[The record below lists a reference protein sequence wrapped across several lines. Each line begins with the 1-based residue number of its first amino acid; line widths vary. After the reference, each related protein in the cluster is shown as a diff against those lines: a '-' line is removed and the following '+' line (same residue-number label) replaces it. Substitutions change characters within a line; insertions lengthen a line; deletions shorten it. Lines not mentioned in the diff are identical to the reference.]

1 VINKEVK
8 TSAEKQAWVSLLIST
23 YNIYHYHLL
32 PRCFS
37 IVLQSLLL
45 PSSSASYYILAD
57 ISGSRERHRWK
68 LQFIRRS
75 PYLQKCYTASIK
87 YKQLRILKMA
97 TRFIAYNLK
106 LIKEKYISK
115 SLCKSTLK
123 EFSTFNNNQLIKRS
137 LLLVRVS
144 TIKSDFF
151 TQKVNKNNKIIIK
164 GTLTHYIYYC

>member
-1 VINKEVK
+1 
-8 TSAEKQAWVSLLIST
+8 
-23 YNIYHYHLL
+23 
-32 PRCFS
+32 
-37 IVLQSLLL
+37 
-45 PSSSASYYILAD
+45 
-57 ISGSRERHRWK
+57 
-68 LQFIRRS
+68 
-75 PYLQKCYTASIK
+75 
-87 YKQLRILKMA
+87 MA